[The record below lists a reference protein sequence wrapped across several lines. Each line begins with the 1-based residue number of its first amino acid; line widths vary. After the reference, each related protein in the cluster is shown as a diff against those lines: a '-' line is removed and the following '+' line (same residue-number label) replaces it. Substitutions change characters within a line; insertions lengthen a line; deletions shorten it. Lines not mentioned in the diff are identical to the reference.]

1 MCVKSHLD
9 LFREHWEH
17 VSTGGRPSW
26 VRGNHSRWAHSSSFW
41 NLKATSRSQFMT
53 FPPGLA
59 EKEQLDYSFED
70 KARELCRLKFK
81 AKELIKEISGCY
93 LISLP

>member
-1 MCVKSHLD
+1 
-9 LFREHWEH
+9 
-17 VSTGGRPSW
+17 
-26 VRGNHSRWAHSSSFW
+26 
-41 NLKATSRSQFMT
+41 MT